1 MGGGGG
7 GGELTDKS
15 VTRYSIMKITCECEV
30 NERFLRST
38 FEDSLQV
45 N

>member
-1 MGGGGG
+1 MGGG
-7 GGELTDKS
+7 EEIDERLTS
-15 VTRYSIMKITCECEV
+15 LSIMMITCECKV
-30 NERFLRST
+30 NESFLRST